1 MTDETRQPLSVD
13 VILSQCMEKL
23 DVDTPTDMLHA
34 VLDITDRLR
43 ELEAIPTP
51 LLTVTAD
58 GLIKVRP
65 DLSPRGL
72 VMIIE
77 QLERIP
83 LAGLK

>member
-51 LLTVTAD
+51 LLTVAAD